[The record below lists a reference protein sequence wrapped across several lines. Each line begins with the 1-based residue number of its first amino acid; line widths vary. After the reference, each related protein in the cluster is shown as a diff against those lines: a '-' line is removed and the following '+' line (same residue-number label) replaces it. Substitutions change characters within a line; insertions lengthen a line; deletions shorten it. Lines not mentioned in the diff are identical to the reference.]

1 MVTDLFEDIKDG
13 FVMHALLEELSGQS
27 LRPLGKMTKGKLRI
41 QVSSGGLRSRV
52 VPCVVYTRAYT
63 SH

>member
-13 FVMHALLEELSGQS
+13 FVMHGLLEELSGQS

-41 QVSSGGLRSRV
+41 QVSSEGMRSWSYR
-52 VPCVVYTRAYT
+52 P
-63 SH
+63 S